1 MKLLLFPVLILV
13 LSRLIFSDPVVVGI
27 ATLTFAMPCASMCV
41 MLSKEHGGNS
51 QTASSGVVFT
61 TLLSLLTIP
70 IVYLVLGPFF
80 G

>member
-1 MKLLLFPVLILV
+1 
-13 LSRLIFSDPVVVGI
+13 
-27 ATLTFAMPCASMCV
+27 MPCASMCV

-51 QTASSGVVFT
+51 QTAPSGVVFT